1 MLSPLSSDSKKSM
14 SRPFRIRT
22 HGELVHAELGSRFVI
37 SLQHLMPLWVDILAT
52 AQERKLR
59 RVLIE
64 GRNPERRMEP
74 LDAYRHGD
82 FLSSLERPGLR
93 VAFCLYGYEPDA
105 LTTHFVSI
113 SNSGACTVQL
123 FDNIDSAIRW
133 VGM

>member
-1 MLSPLSSDSKKSM
+1 M

-22 HGELVHAELGSRFVI
+22 HGDLVHAELGSRFVL
-37 SLQHLMPLWVDILAT
+37 SLQHLMPLWIDILAT

-64 GRNPERRMEP
+64 GRDLERRMEP
-74 LDAYRHGD
+74 PEVYAHGE
-82 FLSSLERPGLR
+82 FLSGLERPGLR

-105 LTTHFVSI
+105 LTTHFVSL
-113 SNSGACTVQL
+113 SNSGACTVQF
-123 FDNIDSAIRW
+123 FDDIDAAIRW